1 MNEIRNYRIF
11 LYVKVPLQFRENFD
25 NIQLFEIEWR
35 KEGGCF
41 LATRRRNKNE
51 AYENMPVVVNRTRAL
66 FSFFALH
73 LVCTV
78 SVNNSGRHRFY
89 IPTGCINQVRRKPRC
104 VVFAPT
110 RNFSN
115 FSNPLDSL
123 WTAENGWIS
132 RIRNKCER
140 LSKKYWLR
148 RIVLWNFIPIE

>member
-1 MNEIRNYRIF
+1 MDASW
-11 LYVKVPLQFRENFD
+11 LLVD
-25 NIQLFEIEWR
+25 
-35 KEGGCF
+35 G
-41 LATRRRNKNE
+41 TRTKPMKICLS
-51 AYENMPVVVNRTRAL
+51 YVVNRTRAL

-123 WTAENGWIS
+123 WTAENG
-132 RIRNKCER
+132 
-140 LSKKYWLR
+140 
-148 RIVLWNFIPIE
+148 